1 LKINNDGESKV
12 NVIAIN
18 IGREEEKWFKKLIFL
33 SNLRFMVCLKSFAP
47 LFLTLKT

>member
-33 SNLRFMVCLKSFAP
+33 SNLYSTISSRKG
-47 LFLTLKT
+47 